1 MATSTKNAF
10 EIRSDLLGL
19 AKSLADFNFNA
30 QIKEYE
36 YSIKKDGDQVVQEFK
51 APTVSA
57 DDIIETAKKFNDFV
71 TNGDV
76 NKTIQENI
84 EKGLEVTKPYAEA
97 YQQYVKAFYPFLNK
111 KA

>member
-19 AKSLADFNFNA
+19 AKQLADFNFNA

>member
-19 AKSLADFNFNA
+19 AKQLADFNFND